1 MAVFRLS
8 LLLQVGFVIGS
19 NHKYAERSAHGEDIG
34 TLEAIY
40 GAQTHRRQSAHLR
53 APQHPPWETAELPQ
67 KREEHH
73 PRVITAFLHTGD
85 STTLKHVNCSRRYEL
100 TSLRGRS
107 HATPHHS
114 MSSVLDTV
122 LHATNFLNMI
132 LQANRSREQS
142 LRRDI
147 EWYHALVRSIL
158 EGDAKIH
165 RAVVTFSADSRPSVL
180 LQATRAGEEIVLQD
194 LSITAHHHLQTEW
207 FHEVKNMKKP
217 SFSKRVLSQDFR
229 SVNNSLKRGESFI
242 PDKTHVKWS
251 APYLECENGNFVP
264 RWLLTLSAAFYGLKP
279 NLVPEF
285 RGMVRVD
292 INLQDVD
299 IDQCS
304 TDGWFAGTHRC
315 NLTTME
321 LPYVIQSG
329 SHAKVSAAVS
339 QGTITDLYTNTQCAD
354 GGSTIIYKC
363 LPIHGH
369 GFVLDKYKCHC
380 KKGFYHPNRVAV
392 NGFTRMGRT
401 GKAPGSGPNTDEGSS
416 SDCLPCQQGCA
427 YCKDDTRCVTHEDG
441 ALHMAMLSFQC
452 LCMLIVFIS
461 MVLVYHFRRNKQ
473 HCELSFLHQTAER
486 QRSQRASIKC
496 RLQKSK
502 YFSQEARKAKKT
514 VKFCLIARDK
524 APYLLNAVGF
534 HAASRLLQYEHTFS
548 ISGTNDIKERPKVK
562 QVGILNFQPSVFRC
576 ILLRWVRLLGF
587 ATVYGTL
594 TLKLYRVL
602 KVFLSR
608 TAQRIPYLTSWR
620 VLRLLGIILL
630 IVCWFLVAW
639 TSAVCQNPDRK
650 LALIDVGY
658 TPDGLQFSMCLLDR
672 WDYMMAV
679 AEFLFLLWAVYLC
692 YAVRT
697 VPSAFHEPRFMA
709 IAVHNELV
717 LSAIFYVIRF
727 TLAPELHPDWMLLLF
742 FTHTHL
748 TVTVTLGLLLIPKF
762 LFAGTHM
769 RDDIA
774 SEAYEDEL
782 DMGRSGSY
790 LNSSIT
796 SAWSEHSLDPDDIRE
811 ELKKLY
817 SQLEIYKRKKMLAN
831 NPHLQKKRSSKKGLG
846 RSLMRR
852 ITEIPESV
860 HRQCSREDKEMGEH
874 GSNRNSVCML
884 KKNPVEP
891 SNPGKPAKEETVK
904 NKVFSLKK
912 SHSSYDHVRD
922 QSEDSN
928 SSATDKMEVTTDEG
942 SLLDTLMGK
951 KLVKKN
957 SRENMNVPSESTES
971 VPLVCKSASAHNLT
985 ADKKPI
991 HPRASMLQKSLSVIA
1006 SAKEKTL
1013 GFTAKTQSAED
1024 SNRKC
1029 QPKSKDPRANTE
1041 AENECQHK
1049 MIISQSIDYKES
1061 AAKGRNMKQAVS
1073 VSHSTVCPDAVK
1085 SKDLYDLSEVC
1096 PWEVE
1101 DLPTP
1106 SENKVQ
1112 KHVSIAPKETTTVH
1126 GAGTKGGK
1134 SQQQKQKAS
1143 DQFPPSG
1150 RNSKEIQRTTAVRAD
1165 VCPWEDGDES
1175 SASQME
1181 GPKQSISS
1189 QANQVAKAHH
1199 SAVESSKTH
1208 RASVCPWDFEEAP
1221 MASELVHSSDT
1232 TKHAKGTSPVD
1243 GRGTTLS
1250 DPSKAGGS
1258 LQPPTSKSDVCPWDY
1273 DNTAVSPNSER
1284 TPSPPR
1290 VSKTKESPSK
1300 KKGAFSSRTVEKE
1313 KSKDADDEK
1322 SRTKAKDKNKSSE
1335 KHVSQQKMAEVC
1347 PWEVES
1353 HQEVVLVEKLVEK
1366 RKSAN
1371 VGAAKAKQAEVCPW
1385 DFEDM
1390 SDRKDMQQEK
1400 PWLLKALCIITT
1412 LGYARLGDRPELLL
1426 WLVVVV
1432 LDRDQWR
1439 LCRKQAIEDDIKC

>member
-1 MAVFRLS
+1 MAVFRMS

-19 NHKYAERSAHGEDIG
+19 NHKYAEWSAHGEDIRAQ
-34 TLEAIY
+34 EAIY
-40 GAQTHRRQSAHLR
+40 GAQTHRRQLAHLR
-53 APQHPPWETAELPQ
+53 APQHPPGETAELPQ
-67 KREEHH
+67 KIEELL
-73 PRVITAFLHTGD
+73 PRVVTAFLHTGD
-85 STTLKHVNCSRRYEL
+85 STTLKHANCSRRYEL
-100 TSLRGRS
+100 TSQRGRS
-107 HATPHHS
+107 QDTPHYS
-114 MSSVLDTV
+114 MNSVLDTV

-147 EWYHALVRSIL
+147 EWYHALVRSVL

-165 RAVVTFSADSRPSVL
+165 RAVVTFSADSSVEGPSVL
-180 LQATRAGEEIVLQD
+180 LQATRAGGEIVLHD
-194 LSITAHHHLQTEW
+194 LSSMAHHHLHNRTVDTEW
-207 FHEVKNMKKP
+207 YHGIKDRKKP
-217 SFSKRVLSQDFR
+217 SFHKRVLSQDFK
-229 SVNNSLKRGESFI
+229 SLDNSLKRGESFI

-279 NLVPEF
+279 NLAPEF
-285 RGMVRVD
+285 RGVVRVD

-321 LPYVIQSG
+321 
-329 SHAKVSAAVS
+329 
-339 QGTITDLYTNTQCAD
+339 
-354 GGSTIIYKC
+354 C

-369 GFVLDKYKCHC
+369 GFVLDKYSCHC
-380 KKGFYHPNRVAV
+380 KKGFFHPNRVAV
-392 NGFTRMGRT
+392 NGFTRMGRK
-401 GKAPGSGPNTDEGSS
+401 GKAADSGPNADEGSS

-427 YCKDDTRCVTHEDG
+427 YCKDDTPCVAREDG
-441 ALHMAMLSFQC
+441 ALRIAVLSFQC
-452 LCMLIVFIS
+452 LCMLIVFVS
-461 MVLVYHFRRNKQ
+461 MVLIYHFRRNK
-473 HCELSFLHQTAER
+473 SI
-486 QRSQRASIKC
+486 RASGLVLLEAILC
-496 RLQKSK
+496 GALLL
-502 YFSQEARKAKKT
+502 YF
-514 VKFCLIARDK
+514 
-524 APYLLNAVGF
+524 P
-534 HAASRLLQYEHTFS
+534 
-548 ISGTNDIKERPKVK
+548 
-562 QVGILNFQPSVFRC
+562 VGILYFQPSVFRC

-608 TAQRIPYLTSWR
+608 TAQRIPYMTSWR

-639 TSAVCQNPDRK
+639 TSAVCQSPDRK

-697 VPSAFHEPRFMA
+697 VPSAFHEPRYMA

-717 LSAIFYVIRF
+717 LTAIFYVIRF

-796 SAWSEHSLDPDDIRE
+796 SAWSEHSLDPEDIRTPDEMGHLSSINGCGVRSCDSHWEKRTNE

-860 HRQCSREDKEMGEH
+860 HRQCSREDKESGEH
-874 GSNRNSVCML
+874 GSNRNSICML
-884 KKNPVEP
+884 KKNPFDP
-891 SNPGKPAKEETVK
+891 THTGKPAKEETLK
-904 NKVFSLKK
+904 KKVFSLKK
-912 SHSSYDHVRD
+912 SHSSYDHARD
-922 QSEDSN
+922 QSEDAN
-928 SSATDKMEVTTDEG
+928 SSVTNKMEVSPAEG
-942 SLLDTLMGK
+942 SLIDTLMGK
-951 KLVKKN
+951 KLVKKK
-957 SRENMNVPSESTES
+957 SSETISATSESTEC

-1013 GFTAKTQSAED
+1013 GLTGKTQSTED
-1024 SNRKC
+1024 SNKKS
-1029 QPKSKDPRANTE
+1029 QPKSKDLRANVE
-1041 AENECQHK
+1041 PENEFQPK
-1049 MIISQSIDYKES
+1049 MIISQSVEYKPTMS
-1061 AAKGRNMKQAVS
+1061 IGRIMKQPVS
-1073 VSHSTVCPDAVK
+1073 GSQPTICSDPLK
-1085 SKDLYDLSEVC
+1085 GNDLYDLSEVC

-1112 KHVSIAPKETTTVH
+1112 KHVSIAPEETTTVH
-1126 GAGTKGGK
+1126 GGSTKGGK

-1143 DQFPPSG
+1143 DQPPSSG
-1150 RNSKEIQRTTAVRAD
+1150 SHSKDIQRTTAVRAEI
-1165 VCPWEDGDES
+1165 CPWEDGGESQGSQVEGSKQQTYSQASKLAKTQQPQSTTES
-1175 SASQME
+1175 SE
-1181 GPKQSISS
+1181 
-1189 QANQVAKAHH
+1189 
-1199 SAVESSKTH
+1199 TH
-1208 RASVCPWDFEEAP
+1208 RVEVCPWDFKEAQKTT
-1221 MASELVHSSDT
+1221 ELAGSPDMT
-1232 TKHAKGTSPVD
+1232 TQRQDTSPLE
-1243 GRGTTLS
+1243 GKRRSTLL
-1250 DPSKAGGS
+1250 DPSKTGVS
-1258 LQPPTSKSDVCPWDY
+1258 LQPPSLKADVCPWDY

-1284 TPSPPR
+1284 TPSPSQA
-1290 VSKTKESPSK
+1290 SKTKESTSQ
-1300 KKGAFSSRTVEKE
+1300 KKGTPSTKTVEKE
-1313 KSKDADDEK
+1313 KSKDADNEK
-1322 SRTKAKDKNKSSE
+1322 SRTKAKDKSKSSE
-1335 KHVSQQKMAEVC
+1335 KHVSQQQMADVC
-1347 PWEVES
+1347 PWDVES
-1353 HQEVVLVEKLVEK
+1353 HQEVSVVEK

-1371 VGAAKAKQAEVCPW
+1371 VGAVKAKPAEVCPW
-1385 DFEDM
+1385 DFEAA
-1390 SDRKDMQQEK
+1390 SDKKDADKSASVVKQSNPNPK
-1400 PWLLKALCIITT
+1400 GGIAGAAKKADVCPWDFEDSTLSKKA
-1412 LGYARLGDRPELLL
+1412 
-1426 WLVVVV
+1426 
-1432 LDRDQWR
+1432 
-1439 LCRKQAIEDDIKC
+1439 

>member
-8 LLLQVGFVIGS
+8 LLLHVGFVIGS
-19 NHKYAERSAHGEDIG
+19 NHQHAQWSAHGEDVG
-34 TLEAIY
+34 AREAIF
-40 GAQTHRRQSAHLR
+40 GAQTHRRQLAHLR
-53 APQHPPWETAELPQ
+53 APRPPLPPLPGETPELPQ
-67 KREEHH
+67 KIEEQL
-73 PRVITAFLHTGD
+73 PRVVTAFLHTGD
-85 STTLKHVNCSRRYEL
+85 SSTLKHANCSRKYEL

-107 HATPHHS
+107 HATPHYS

-165 RAVVTFSADSRPSVL
+165 RAVVTFNGDSSFAGPWVL
-180 LQATRAGEEIVLQD
+180 LQATRAGGEIVLQD
-194 LSITAHHHLQTEW
+194 LSSMAHHHLHNRTADTEW
-207 FHEVKNMKKP
+207 YHEMKDTKSPGFH
-217 SFSKRVLSQDFR
+217 KRVLSQDFQ
-229 SVNNSLKRGESFI
+229 SVDNSLKRGESFI

-264 RWLLTLSAAFYGLKP
+264 RWLLTLSAAFYGLKS
-279 NLVPEF
+279 NLAPEF
-285 RGMVRVD
+285 RGVVRVD

-304 TDGWFAGTHRC
+304 SDGWFAATHRC

-321 LPYVIQSG
+321 
-329 SHAKVSAAVS
+329 
-339 QGTITDLYTNTQCAD
+339 
-354 GGSTIIYKC
+354 C
-363 LPIHGH
+363 LPIRGH

-392 NGFTRMGRT
+392 NGFTKT
-401 GKAPGSGPNTDEGSS
+401 GKKGKAAESGPNADEGSS
-416 SDCLPCQQGCA
+416 NDCLPCQQGCA
-427 YCKDDTRCVTHEDG
+427 YCKDDTPCVAREDG
-441 ALHMAMLSFQC
+441 ALRLAVLSFQC

-461 MVLVYHFRRNKQ
+461 MVVIYHFRRNK
-473 HCELSFLHQTAER
+473 SI
-486 QRSQRASIKC
+486 RASGLILLEAILC
-496 RLQKSK
+496 GALLL
-502 YFSQEARKAKKT
+502 YF
-514 VKFCLIARDK
+514 
-524 APYLLNAVGF
+524 P
-534 HAASRLLQYEHTFS
+534 
-548 ISGTNDIKERPKVK
+548 
-562 QVGILNFQPSVFRC
+562 VGILYFQPSVFRC

-608 TAQRIPYLTSWR
+608 TAQRIPYMTSWR

-679 AEFLFLLWAVYLC
+679 AEFLFLLWSVYLC

-697 VPSAFHEPRFMA
+697 VPSAFHEPRYMA
-709 IAVHNELV
+709 IAVHNELI

-727 TLAPELHPDWMLLLF
+727 TLAPELHPDWVLLLF

-796 SAWSEHSLDPDDIRE
+796 SAWSEHSLDPEDIRE

-860 HRQCSREDKEMGEH
+860 HRQCSREDKEAGEH
-874 GSNRNSVCML
+874 GSNRNSICML
-884 KKNPVEP
+884 KKNPLEP
-891 SNPGKPAKEETVK
+891 IHAGKPAKEETLK

-928 SSATDKMEVTTDEG
+928 SSVTDKTELNTAEG

-951 KLVKKN
+951 KLVKKK
-957 SRENMNVPSESTES
+957 SSENINVPSESTES

-1006 SAKEKTL
+1006 SAKERTL
-1013 GFTAKTQSAED
+1013 GLTGKTQSPEE
-1024 SNRKC
+1024 SNKKS
-1029 QPKSKDPRANTE
+1029 QPKSKDTRANADQE
-1041 AENECQHK
+1041 SEGPPK
-1049 MIISQSIDYKES
+1049 MSISQSVEYKQS
-1061 AAKGRNMKQAVS
+1061 SAKGRIMKQPVS
-1073 VSHSTVCPDAVK
+1073 GSQPTICSDPNK
-1085 SKDLYDLSEVC
+1085 GKDLYDLSEVC

-1126 GAGTKGGK
+1126 GGSTKGGK
-1134 SQQQKQKAS
+1134 SQKHRAS
-1143 DQFPPSG
+1143 DQSPSSS
-1150 RNSKEIQRTTAVRAD
+1150 RHSKEIQRATAVRAD
-1165 VCPWEDGDES
+1165 ICPWEEGGES
-1175 SASQME
+1175 QASPVE
-1181 GPKQSISS
+1181 GSKQQISS
-1189 QANQVAKAHH
+1189 LSKVQPSHSVA
-1199 SAVESSKTH
+1199 E
-1208 RASVCPWDFEEAP
+1208 VCPWDFEETQK
-1221 MASELVHSSDT
+1221 T
-1232 TKHAKGTSPVD
+1232 TETARSPDMTKQRKSNSPVER
-1243 GRGTTLS
+1243 GRGILS
-1250 DPSKAGGS
+1250 DPHKVGPS
-1258 LQPPTSKSDVCPWDY
+1258 LQPPTSKADVCPWDY
-1273 DNTAVSPNSER
+1273 DSAAVSPSSER
-1284 TPSPPR
+1284 TPSPSQAP
-1290 VSKTKESPSK
+1290 KTKESPSK
-1300 KKGAFSSRTVEKE
+1300 KKGAPSARTLEKE
-1313 KSKDADDEK
+1313 KLKDADDEK
-1322 SRTKAKDKNKSSE
+1322 SRTKAKDKSKSSE

-1347 PWEVES
+1347 PWDVES
-1353 HQEVVLVEKLVEK
+1353 QQEAPLIEK

-1371 VGAAKAKQAEVCPW
+1371 VGAAKVKQAEVCPW
-1385 DFEDM
+1385 DFEDR
-1390 SDRKDMQQEK
+1390 S
-1400 PWLLKALCIITT
+1400 
-1412 LGYARLGDRPELLL
+1412 
-1426 WLVVVV
+1426 
-1432 LDRDQWR
+1432 
-1439 LCRKQAIEDDIKC
+1439 DIKGTDHSASVAKESKTNSKGGAVSAPKKADVCPWDFDDGTLSKKA

>member
-19 NHKYAERSAHGEDIG
+19 NHKYAEWSAHGEDIRAR
-34 TLEAIY
+34 EAIY
-40 GAQTHRRQSAHLR
+40 GAQTHRRQLAHLR
-53 APQHPPWETAELPQ
+53 APHPSPGETAEVPQ
-67 KREEHH
+67 KIEEHL
-73 PRVITAFLHTGD
+73 PRVVTAFLHTGD
-85 STTLKHVNCSRRYEL
+85 STTLKHANCSRRYEL

-107 HATPHHS
+107 QATPHYS

-132 LQANRSREQS
+132 LQANRSREHS

-165 RAVVTFSADSRPSVL
+165 RAVVTFNADSSVTGPSVL
-180 LQATRAGEEIVLQD
+180 LQATRAGGEIVLQD
-194 LSITAHHHLQTEW
+194 LSSMAHHHLHNRTVDTEW
-207 FHEVKNMKKP
+207 YHDVKDRKKP
-217 SFSKRVLSQDFR
+217 SFHKRVLSQDIR
-229 SVNNSLKRGESFI
+229 SVDNSLKRGESFI

-279 NLVPEF
+279 NLAPEF
-285 RGMVRVD
+285 RGVVRVD

-321 LPYVIQSG
+321 
-329 SHAKVSAAVS
+329 
-339 QGTITDLYTNTQCAD
+339 
-354 GGSTIIYKC
+354 C

-369 GFVLDKYKCHC
+369 GFVLDKYTCHC
-380 KKGFYHPNRVAV
+380 KKGFYHPNRVAI
-392 NGFTRMGRT
+392 NGFTRMGRK
-401 GKAPGSGPNTDEGSS
+401 GKVADSGPNADEGSS

-427 YCKDDTRCVTHEDG
+427 YCKDDTPCVAREDG
-441 ALHMAMLSFQC
+441 ALRLAVLSFQC
-452 LCMLIVFIS
+452 LCMLIVFVS
-461 MVLVYHFRRNKQ
+461 MILIYHFRRNK
-473 HCELSFLHQTAER
+473 SI
-486 QRSQRASIKC
+486 RASGLVLLEAILC
-496 RLQKSK
+496 GALLL
-502 YFSQEARKAKKT
+502 YF
-514 VKFCLIARDK
+514 
-524 APYLLNAVGF
+524 P
-534 HAASRLLQYEHTFS
+534 
-548 ISGTNDIKERPKVK
+548 
-562 QVGILNFQPSVFRC
+562 VGILYFQPSVFRC

-608 TAQRIPYLTSWR
+608 TAQRIPYMTSWR

-697 VPSAFHEPRFMA
+697 VPSAFHEPRYMA

-717 LSAIFYVIRF
+717 LTAIFYVIRF

-796 SAWSEHSLDPDDIRE
+796 SAWSEHSLDPEDIRTPDEMGHLSSINGCGVRSCDSLWEKRTNE

-860 HRQCSREDKEMGEH
+860 HRQCSREDKEGGEH
-874 GSNRNSVCML
+874 GSNRNSICML
-884 KKNPVEP
+884 KKNPFDP
-891 SNPGKPAKEETVK
+891 AHPGKPAKEETLK

-928 SSATDKMEVTTDEG
+928 SSATDKMEVTPAEG

-951 KLVKKN
+951 KLVKKK
-957 SRENMNVPSESTES
+957 SSENISAPSESTES

-1013 GFTAKTQSAED
+1013 GLTGKTQSTED
-1024 SNRKC
+1024 SNKKS
-1029 QPKSKDPRANTE
+1029 QPKSKDTKAN
-1041 AENECQHK
+1041 ADPENECQPK
-1049 MIISQSIDYKES
+1049 MIISQSVEYKQT
-1061 AAKGRNMKQAVS
+1061 AAAGRIMKQPVS
-1073 VSHSTVCPDAVK
+1073 GSQPTICSDPVK
-1085 SKDLYDLSEVC
+1085 GKDLYDLSEVC

-1126 GAGTKGGK
+1126 GGSTKGGK
-1134 SQQQKQKAS
+1134 SHQQKQKAS
-1143 DQFPPSG
+1143 DHPPSS
-1150 RNSKEIQRTTAVRAD
+1150 RRHSKELQRSTAVRAE
-1165 VCPWEDGDES
+1165 VCPWEDGGES
-1175 SASQME
+1175 QGSQVE
-1181 GPKQSISS
+1181 GSKQQTNS
-1189 QANQVAKAHH
+1189 QASKPAKTQQPH
-1199 SAVESSKTH
+1199 STTESSKTN
-1208 RASVCPWDFEEAP
+1208 RMDVCPWDFEE
-1221 MASELVHSSDT
+1221 VQKT
-1232 TKHAKGTSPVD
+1232 TETARSPDMTSQRKSPSPVD
-1243 GRGTTLS
+1243 GRGTSTLS

-1258 LQPPTSKSDVCPWDY
+1258 LQPPPSKADVCPWDFES
-1273 DNTAVSPNSER
+1273 TAVSPNSER
-1284 TPSPPR
+1284 TPSPSRAP
-1290 VSKTKESPSK
+1290 KTKESPSN
-1300 KKGAFSSRTVEKE
+1300 KKGTPSTRTVEKE

-1322 SRTKAKDKNKSSE
+1322 SRTKAKDKSKSSE

-1347 PWEVES
+1347 PWDVES
-1353 HQEVVLVEKLVEK
+1353 HQEVPVVEK

-1371 VGAAKAKQAEVCPW
+1371 VGAAKAKPAEVCPW
-1385 DFEDM
+1385 DFEDT
-1390 SDRKDMQQEK
+1390 SDKKGTDKSASVVKQSSPNPK
-1400 PWLLKALCIITT
+1400 GGAPSAAKKADVCPWDFEDSTSSKKA
-1412 LGYARLGDRPELLL
+1412 
-1426 WLVVVV
+1426 
-1432 LDRDQWR
+1432 
-1439 LCRKQAIEDDIKC
+1439 

>member
-1 MAVFRLS
+1 MAVFRLLL

-19 NHKYAERSAHGEDIG
+19 NHQYGEWSAHGRDIRAG
-34 TLEAIY
+34 EEMH
-40 GAQTHRRQSAHLR
+40 GAQTHSRQLAHLS
-53 APQHPPWETAELPQ
+53 APHHPPGETQ
-67 KREEHH
+67 KIEEHL
-73 PRVITAFLHTGD
+73 PRVVTAFLHTGD
-85 STTLKHVNCSRRYEL
+85 STTLKHANCSRRYEL

-107 HATPHHS
+107 QATPHYS

-122 LHATNFLNMI
+122 LHATNFLSMI
-132 LQANRSREQS
+132 LQANRSRSREHS

-165 RAVVTFSADSRPSVL
+165 RAVVTFNSDSATVSRPTVL
-180 LQATRAGEEIVLQD
+180 LQATRAGGEIVLRD
-194 LSITAHHHLQTEW
+194 LSSVAHHHLHNRTADTEW
-207 FHEVKNMKKP
+207 YHDVKDMKKP
-217 SFSKRVLSQDFR
+217 SFHKKVLSQDFI
-229 SVNNSLKRGESFI
+229 SVDNSLKRGESFI

-264 RWLLTLSAAFYGLKP
+264 RWLLTLSAAFYGRKP
-279 NLVPEF
+279 NLAPEF
-285 RGMVRVD
+285 RGVVRVD

-304 TDGWFAGTHRC
+304 ADGWFAGTHRC

-321 LPYVIQSG
+321 
-329 SHAKVSAAVS
+329 
-339 QGTITDLYTNTQCAD
+339 
-354 GGSTIIYKC
+354 C
-363 LPIHGH
+363 LPIRGH

-380 KKGFYHPNRVAV
+380 KTGYYHPNRVAQDI
-392 NGFTRMGRT
+392 F
-401 GKAPGSGPNTDEGSS
+401 ASADSGPNADEGSS

-427 YCKDDTRCVTHEDG
+427 FCKDDTPCVAREDG
-441 ALHMAMLSFQC
+441 ALRLAVLSFQC
-452 LCMLIVFIS
+452 LCLLIVFVS
-461 MVLVYHFRRNKQ
+461 MVIIYHFRRNK
-473 HCELSFLHQTAER
+473 SI
-486 QRSQRASIKC
+486 RASGLVLLEAILC
-496 RLQKSK
+496 GALLL
-502 YFSQEARKAKKT
+502 YF
-514 VKFCLIARDK
+514 
-524 APYLLNAVGF
+524 P
-534 HAASRLLQYEHTFS
+534 
-548 ISGTNDIKERPKVK
+548 
-562 QVGILNFQPSVFRC
+562 VGILYFQPSVFRC

-608 TAQRIPYLTSWR
+608 TAQRIPYMTSWR

-650 LALIDVGY
+650 SALIDVGY

-697 VPSAFHEPRFMA
+697 VPSAFHEPRYMA

-717 LSAIFYVIRF
+717 LTAIFYVIRF

-796 SAWSEHSLDPDDIRE
+796 SAWSEHSLDPEDIRE

-860 HRQCSREDKEMGEH
+860 HRQCSREDKEAGEH
-874 GSNRNSVCML
+874 GSNRNSICML
-884 KKNPVEP
+884 KKNPFDP
-891 SNPGKPAKEETVK
+891 THTAKQPKEETLK

-928 SSATDKMEVTTDEG
+928 SSATDKMEVTPAEG

-951 KLVKKN
+951 KLVKKKSSENLN
-957 SRENMNVPSESTES
+957 SQSESTES

-991 HPRASMLQKSLSVIA
+991 PSRASMLQKSLSVIA

-1013 GFTAKTQSAED
+1013 GLTGKTQSPED
-1024 SNRKC
+1024 SNKKSQPKTKDTKVNEEPDSEC
-1029 QPKSKDPRANTE
+1029 QP
-1041 AENECQHK
+1041 K
-1049 MIISQSIDYKES
+1049 MIISQSVEYKQT
-1061 AAKGRNMKQAVS
+1061 ATKGRIMKQPVS
-1073 VSHSTVCPDAVK
+1073 GSQPTICSDPSK
-1085 SKDLYDLSEVC
+1085 GKDLYDLSEVC

-1126 GAGTKGGK
+1126 GGSTKGGK
-1134 SQQQKQKAS
+1134 SQKEQKQKAS
-1143 DQFPPSG
+1143 DQSPTSARPS
-1150 RNSKEIQRTTAVRAD
+1150 RDTQKTTAVRAD
-1165 VCPWEDGDES
+1165 VCPWEDGGEN
-1175 SASQME
+1175 QGGQE
-1181 GPKQSISS
+1181 GGSKQQPTS
-1189 QANQVAKAHH
+1189 QASKPAKTQQPH
-1199 SAVESSKTH
+1199 SATESSKTQ
-1208 RASVCPWDFEEAP
+1208 RADVCPWDFEEP
-1221 MASELVHSSDT
+1221 QKTTELSCSPDM
-1232 TKHAKGTSPVD
+1232 TKQRKGTSPVD
-1243 GRGTTLS
+1243 VKGKSSLS
-1250 DPSKAGGS
+1250 EASKAGVS
-1258 LQPPTSKSDVCPWDY
+1258 LQLPTAKVDVCPWEY
-1273 DNTAVSPNSER
+1273 DSTTEPPNSGQR
-1284 TPSPPR
+1284 TPSPSR
-1290 VSKTKESPSK
+1290 QSKTKESPSK
-1300 KKGAFSSRTVEKE
+1300 KKGTSPTRTVEKE
-1313 KSKDADDEK
+1313 KPKDAEEEK
-1322 SRTKAKDKNKSSE
+1322 SRTKAKDKSKSSE
-1335 KHVSQQKMAEVC
+1335 KHVSQQKMADVC
-1347 PWEVES
+1347 PWDAES
-1353 HQEVVLVEKLVEK
+1353 QQEVQVVEK
-1366 RKSAN
+1366 RRSAN
-1371 VGAAKAKQAEVCPW
+1371 VGAVKSKPVEVCPW
-1385 DFEDM
+1385 DFEDT
-1390 SDRKDMQQEK
+1390 SDKKGTDISAPVVKQSVTNPK
-1400 PWLLKALCIITT
+1400 GGVPSAAKKADVCPWDFEESTSSKKA
-1412 LGYARLGDRPELLL
+1412 
-1426 WLVVVV
+1426 
-1432 LDRDQWR
+1432 
-1439 LCRKQAIEDDIKC
+1439 

>member
-8 LLLQVGFVIGS
+8 LLLLLHVGFVIGS
-19 NHKYAERSAHGEDIG
+19 NHKDAQWSNNTH
-34 TLEAIY
+34 
-40 GAQTHRRQSAHLR
+40 GAQTHRGHLAHLHLHLHLR
-53 APQHPPWETAELPQ
+53 APQHPLPQ
-67 KREEHH
+67 KTEERL
-73 PRVITAFLHTGD
+73 PRVVTAFLHTGD
-85 STTLKHVNCSRRYEL
+85 STTLKHANCSRRYEL
-100 TSLRGRS
+100 SSLRGRS
-107 HATPHHS
+107 HASPHPS
-114 MSSVLDTV
+114 MGSVLDTV

-132 LQANRSREQS
+132 LQANRSRELS

-165 RAVVTFSADSRPSVL
+165 RAVVTFSPDSSVSGPSVL
-180 LQATRAGEEIVLQD
+180 LQATRAGGEIVLQD
-194 LSITAHHHLQTEW
+194 LSSVAHHHLHNRTVDTEW
-207 FHEVKNMKKP
+207 YHDVKDRKKP
-217 SFSKRVLSQDFR
+217 NFHKRVLSQDDR
-229 SVNNSLKRGESFI
+229 SLDSSLERGESFI
-242 PDKTHVKWS
+242 PDRTHVKWS
-251 APYLECENGNFVP
+251 SPYLECENGNFVP

-279 NLVPEF
+279 NLAPEF
-285 RGMVRVD
+285 RGVVRVD

-321 LPYVIQSG
+321 
-329 SHAKVSAAVS
+329 
-339 QGTITDLYTNTQCAD
+339 
-354 GGSTIIYKC
+354 C
-363 LPIHGH
+363 LPLHGH
-369 GFVLDKYKCHC
+369 GFVLDKYTCRC
-380 KKGFYHPNRVAV
+380 KTGFYHPNRVAV
-392 NGFTRMGRT
+392 NGFTRMGKK
-401 GKAPGSGPNTDEGSS
+401 GKSANSGPNADEGSS
-416 SDCLPCQQGCA
+416 SDCMPCQEGCA
-427 YCKDDTRCVTHEDG
+427 FCKDETPCVAREDG
-441 ALHMAMLSFQC
+441 ALRLAVVSFQC
-452 LCMLIVFIS
+452 LCMLIVFVS
-461 MVLVYHFRRNKQ
+461 MVLIYHFRRNK
-473 HCELSFLHQTAER
+473 SI
-486 QRSQRASIKC
+486 RASGLVLLEAILC
-496 RLQKSK
+496 GALLL
-502 YFSQEARKAKKT
+502 YF
-514 VKFCLIARDK
+514 
-524 APYLLNAVGF
+524 P
-534 HAASRLLQYEHTFS
+534 
-548 ISGTNDIKERPKVK
+548 
-562 QVGILNFQPSVFRC
+562 VGILYFQPSVFRC

-608 TAQRIPYLTSWR
+608 TAQRIPYMTSWR

-697 VPSAFHEPRFMA
+697 VPSAFHEPRYMA

-717 LSAIFYVIRF
+717 LTGIFYVIRF
-727 TLAPELHPDWMLLLF
+727 ILAPELHPDWMLLLF

-796 SAWSEHSLDPDDIRE
+796 SAWSEHSLDPEDIRTPDETGHLSSINGCGVRSCDSLWEKRTNE

-860 HRQCSREDKEMGEH
+860 HRQCSREDKEAGEH
-874 GSNRNSVCML
+874 GSNRNSICML
-884 KKNPVEP
+884 KKNPFDP
-891 SNPGKPAKEETVK
+891 SHQSKPAKEETLK

-928 SSATDKMEVTTDEG
+928 SSATDKMEATPAEG

-951 KLVKKN
+951 KLVKKH
-957 SRENMNVPSESTES
+957 SSENMSAPSESTES
-971 VPLVCKSASAHNLT
+971 VPLVCKSASAHNLS

-991 HPRASMLQKSLSVIA
+991 HPRPSMLQKSLSVIA

-1013 GFTAKTQSAED
+1013 GLTGKNQSTEE
-1024 SNRKC
+1024 SNKKS
-1029 QPKSKDPRANTE
+1029 QPKSKDTKVNAE
-1041 AENECQHK
+1041 LENECQPK
-1049 MIISQSIDYKES
+1049 MIISQSVEYKQT
-1061 AAKGRNMKQAVS
+1061 AALGRIMKQPVS
-1073 VSHSTVCPDAVK
+1073 SSQPSICSDPVSG
-1085 SKDLYDLSEVC
+1085 KDLYDLSEVC

-1101 DLPTP
+1101 DVPTP

-1126 GAGTKGGK
+1126 GGSTTKGGK
-1134 SQQQKQKAS
+1134 SQKQKAS
-1143 DQFPPSG
+1143 DQSPSSG
-1150 RNSKEIQRTTAVRAD
+1150 RPTKESQKTTAVRAD
-1165 VCPWEDGDES
+1165 VCPWEDGGESQGQVES
-1175 SASQME
+1175 SNQ
-1181 GPKQSISS
+1181 QTYS
-1189 QANQVAKAHH
+1189 QASKPAKTQQPN
-1199 SAVESSKTH
+1199 STTEGSKTH
-1208 RASVCPWDFEEAP
+1208 RVEVCPWDFEEP
-1221 MASELVHSSDT
+1221 QKT
-1232 TKHAKGTSPVD
+1232 TEEARSPDVTTQRKGPSPGD
-1243 GRGTTLS
+1243 GKGRSILS
-1250 DPSKAGGS
+1250 DPSKTGGA
-1258 LQPPTSKSDVCPWDY
+1258 LQPPSSKVDVCPWDY
-1273 DNTAVSPNSER
+1273 DSAAVSPSSER
-1284 TPSPPR
+1284 TPSPSRAPQ
-1290 VSKTKESPSK
+1290 TKESPSK
-1300 KKGAFSSRTVEKE
+1300 KKGTCSTRTVEKE

-1322 SRTKAKDKNKSSE
+1322 SRTKAKDKSKSAE
-1335 KHVSQQKMAEVC
+1335 KNVSQQKMAEVC
-1347 PWEVES
+1347 PWDVES
-1353 HQEVVLVEKLVEK
+1353 QQEVPLVEK

-1371 VGAAKAKQAEVCPW
+1371 VGAAKAKPTDVCPWDFDDMSDKKGTDKSASAVSNPNPIGGAAGAGQKADVCPW
-1385 DFEDM
+1385 DFED
-1390 SDRKDMQQEK
+1390 STSSK
-1400 PWLLKALCIITT
+1400 KA
-1412 LGYARLGDRPELLL
+1412 
-1426 WLVVVV
+1426 
-1432 LDRDQWR
+1432 
-1439 LCRKQAIEDDIKC
+1439 

>member
-19 NHKYAERSAHGEDIG
+19 NHEYADWSAHGKDIRAQG
-34 TLEAIY
+34 AIY
-40 GAQTHRRQSAHLR
+40 GAQTHRRQLAHLR
-53 APQHPPWETAELPQ
+53 ASHPPGETVKLPQ
-67 KREEHH
+67 KIEEYL
-73 PRVITAFLHTGD
+73 PRVVTAFLHTGD
-85 STTLKHVNCSRRYEL
+85 SATLKHANCSRRYEL

-107 HATPHHS
+107 HATPHYS
-114 MSSVLDTV
+114 MNSVLDTV

-132 LQANRSREQS
+132 LQANRSREQT

-165 RAVVTFSADSRPSVL
+165 RAIVTFIADSSVEGPSVL
-180 LQATRAGEEIVLQD
+180 LQATRAGGEIVLQD
-194 LSITAHHHLQTEW
+194 LSSMAHHHLNNRTADSEW
-207 FHEVKNMKKP
+207 YHDVKDRKKP
-217 SFSKRVLSQDFR
+217 NFHKRVLSQDLT
-229 SVNNSLKRGESFI
+229 SVDNSLKRGESFI
-242 PDKTHVKWS
+242 PDKTHVRWS
-251 APYLECENGNFVP
+251 APYLECENGNFLP

-279 NLVPEF
+279 NLAPEF
-285 RGMVRVD
+285 RGVVRVD

-321 LPYVIQSG
+321 
-329 SHAKVSAAVS
+329 
-339 QGTITDLYTNTQCAD
+339 
-354 GGSTIIYKC
+354 C

-392 NGFTRMGRT
+392 NGFTRA
-401 GKAPGSGPNTDEGSS
+401 GKKGKGADSGPNADEGSS

-427 YCKDDTRCVTHEDG
+427 YCKDDTPCVAREDG
-441 ALHMAMLSFQC
+441 ALRMAVLSFQC
-452 LCMLIVFIS
+452 LCILIVFVS
-461 MVLVYHFRRNKQ
+461 MVLVYHFRRNK
-473 HCELSFLHQTAER
+473 SI
-486 QRSQRASIKC
+486 RASGLVLLEAILC
-496 RLQKSK
+496 GALLL
-502 YFSQEARKAKKT
+502 YF
-514 VKFCLIARDK
+514 
-524 APYLLNAVGF
+524 P
-534 HAASRLLQYEHTFS
+534 
-548 ISGTNDIKERPKVK
+548 
-562 QVGILNFQPSVFRC
+562 VGILYFQPSVFRC

-608 TAQRIPYLTSWR
+608 TAQRIPYMTSWR
-620 VLRLLGIILL
+620 VLRLLVIILL
-630 IVCWFLVAW
+630 IVLWFLVAW

-697 VPSAFHEPRFMA
+697 VPSAFHEPRYMA
-709 IAVHNELV
+709 IAVHNELI
-717 LSAIFYVIRF
+717 LTAIFYVIRF

-796 SAWSEHSLDPDDIRE
+796 SAWSEHSLDPEDIRTPDEMGHLSSINGCGVRSCDSLWEKRTNE

-860 HRQCSREDKEMGEH
+860 HRQCSREDKEAGEH
-874 GSNRNSVCML
+874 GSNRNSICML
-884 KKNPVEP
+884 KKNPFDPTHPV
-891 SNPGKPAKEETVK
+891 KPAKEETLK

-922 QSEDSN
+922 QSENSN
-928 SSATDKMEVTTDEG
+928 SSATDKMEVTTAEG

-951 KLVKKN
+951 KLVKKK
-957 SRENMNVPSESTES
+957 SSETISVPSESTES

-1013 GFTAKTQSAED
+1013 GLTGKTQSTED
-1024 SNRKC
+1024 SNK
-1029 QPKSKDPRANTE
+1029 KSPPRGKDTMANAE
-1041 AENECQHK
+1041 SENECQPK
-1049 MIISQSIDYKES
+1049 MIISQSVEYKQTT
-1061 AAKGRNMKQAVS
+1061 AKGIIMKQPVS
-1073 VSHSTVCPDAVK
+1073 GSQPSICSDPVK
-1085 SKDLYDLSEVC
+1085 GKDLYDLSEVC

-1126 GAGTKGGK
+1126 GGSTKGNK
-1134 SQQQKQKAS
+1134 SKQQKQKAS
-1143 DQFPPSG
+1143 DQSPSSA
-1150 RNSKEIQRTTAVRAD
+1150 RHSKEIQRTTAVRAEI
-1165 VCPWEDGDES
+1165 CPWEDGGDS
-1175 SASQME
+1175 LTSQVE
-1181 GPKQSISS
+1181 GLKQ
-1189 QANQVAKAHH
+1189 QTH
-1199 SAVESSKTH
+1199 SNVESSQTH
-1208 RASVCPWDFEEAP
+1208 LAEVGPRNFEEGQKTT
-1221 MASELVHSSDT
+1221 ELACSPNT
-1232 TKHAKGTSPVD
+1232 AKQRKSTSPVD
-1243 GRGTTLS
+1243 GQGRSTFS
-1250 DPSKAGGS
+1250 DPSKIGVS
-1258 LQPPTSKSDVCPWDY
+1258 LQPPTLKADVCPWDY
-1273 DNTAVSPNSER
+1273 ESTSVSPNSER
-1284 TPSPPR
+1284 TPSPSR
-1290 VSKTKESPSK
+1290 GSKTKESPSK
-1300 KKGAFSSRTVEKE
+1300 MAGTTSTRTVEKE
-1313 KSKDADDEK
+1313 KSKDADDER
-1322 SRTKAKDKNKSSE
+1322 SRTKAKDKSKSAE
-1335 KHVSQQKMAEVC
+1335 KHMSQPKMAEVC
-1347 PWEVES
+1347 PWDVES
-1353 HQEVVLVEKLVEK
+1353 HQEVPVVEK

-1371 VGAAKAKQAEVCPW
+1371 VGAAKGKKAEVCPW
-1385 DFEDM
+1385 DFEDT
-1390 SDRKDMQQEK
+1390 SDKKGTEK
-1400 PWLLKALCIITT
+1400 SASVVKQSNPNPKGGVVSAPKKADVCPWDFEDSTSSKKA
-1412 LGYARLGDRPELLL
+1412 
-1426 WLVVVV
+1426 
-1432 LDRDQWR
+1432 
-1439 LCRKQAIEDDIKC
+1439 

>member
-1 MAVFRLS
+1 MAVFWLS
-8 LLLQVGFVIGS
+8 LLLHVGFVLAS
-19 NHKYAERSAHGEDIG
+19 NHKYAHWED
-34 TLEAIY
+34 ARD
-40 GAQTHRRQSAHLR
+40 AQTHRLQLQHLR
-53 APQHPPWETAELPQ
+53 APQHPPPASPGETTQ
-67 KREEHH
+67 KIEEHL
-73 PRVITAFLHTGD
+73 PRVVNAFLHTGD
-85 STTLKHVNCSRRYEL
+85 STTLKHANCSRRYEL
-100 TSLRGRS
+100 TSLQGRS
-107 HATPHHS
+107 QHLSS

-165 RAVVTFSADSRPSVL
+165 RAVVTFIEDPTVEGPSVL
-180 LQATRAGEEIVLQD
+180 LQATRAGGEIVLQD
-194 LSITAHHHLQTEW
+194 LSSVVHHHLHNRTVDTEW
-207 FHEVKNMKKP
+207 YHDFRDRKKKP
-217 SFSKRVLSQDFR
+217 SFHKRVLSQDFT
-229 SVNNSLKRGESFI
+229 SVDNSLKRGESFI

-251 APYLECENGNFVP
+251 APYLECDNGNFVP

-279 NLVPEF
+279 NLAPEF
-285 RGMVRVD
+285 RGVVRVD

-321 LPYVIQSG
+321 
-329 SHAKVSAAVS
+329 
-339 QGTITDLYTNTQCAD
+339 
-354 GGSTIIYKC
+354 C

-369 GFVLDKYKCHC
+369 GFVLDKYTCHC
-380 KKGFYHPNRVAV
+380 KKGFFHPNRVAV
-392 NGFTRMGRT
+392 NGFTRMGKK
-401 GKAPGSGPNTDEGSS
+401 GKAADSGPNADEGSS
-416 SDCLPCQQGCA
+416 SDCLPCQEGCA
-427 YCKDDTRCVTHEDG
+427 YCKDDTPCVTREDG
-441 ALHMAMLSFQC
+441 ALRMAVLSFQC
-452 LCMLIVFIS
+452 LCLLIVFVS
-461 MVLVYHFRRNKQ
+461 MVLIYHFRRNK
-473 HCELSFLHQTAER
+473 SI
-486 QRSQRASIKC
+486 RASGLVLLEAILC
-496 RLQKSK
+496 GALLL
-502 YFSQEARKAKKT
+502 YF
-514 VKFCLIARDK
+514 
-524 APYLLNAVGF
+524 P
-534 HAASRLLQYEHTFS
+534 
-548 ISGTNDIKERPKVK
+548 
-562 QVGILNFQPSVFRC
+562 VGILYFQPSVFRC

-608 TAQRIPYLTSWR
+608 TAQRIPYMTSWR

-697 VPSAFHEPRFMA
+697 VPSAFHEPRYMA

-717 LSAIFYVIRF
+717 LTAIFYVIRF

-796 SAWSEHSLDPDDIRE
+796 SAWSEHSLDPEDIRTPDEMGHLSSINGCGVRSCDSLWEKRTNE

-860 HRQCSREDKEMGEH
+860 HRQCSREDKEAGEH
-874 GSNRNSVCML
+874 GSNRNSICML
-884 KKNPVEP
+884 KKNPFDPVHP
-891 SNPGKPAKEETVK
+891 VKPAKEETLK

-928 SSATDKMEVTTDEG
+928 SSATDKMEVTPAEG

-951 KLVKKN
+951 KLVKKQ
-957 SRENMNVPSESTES
+957 SSENIGVPSESTES

-991 HPRASMLQKSLSVIA
+991 HPRPSMLQKSLSVIA
-1006 SAKEKTL
+1006 SAKEKTMGL
-1013 GFTAKTQSAED
+1013 TGKTQNTEE
-1024 SNRKC
+1024 SNKKS
-1029 QPKSKDPRANTE
+1029 QPKSQRANAE
-1041 AENECQHK
+1041 PENECQPK
-1049 MIISQSIDYKES
+1049 MIVSQSVEYKQT
-1061 AAKGRNMKQAVS
+1061 APLGRIMKQPVS
-1073 VSHSTVCPDAVK
+1073 SSQPTICPDPVK
-1085 SKDLYDLSEVC
+1085 GKDLYDLSEVC

-1112 KHVSIAPKETTTVH
+1112 KHVSIAPEETTTVH
-1126 GAGTKGGK
+1126 GGSTKGGK
-1134 SQQQKQKAS
+1134 SQKQKAS
-1143 DQFPPSG
+1143 DQPPSS
-1150 RNSKEIQRTTAVRAD
+1150 RHSKEIQKTTAVRAD
-1165 VCPWEDGDES
+1165 VCPWEDGGESQVES
-1175 SASQME
+1175 S
-1181 GPKQSISS
+1181 KQQTYS
-1189 QANQVAKAHH
+1189 QASKLAKTQQPT
-1199 SAVESSKTH
+1199 ESSKTH
-1208 RASVCPWDFEEAP
+1208 RVEVCPWDFEEAQKTT
-1221 MASELVHSSDT
+1221 ELARSPDVT
-1232 TKHAKGTSPVD
+1232 TQRKGTSPVD
-1243 GRGTTLS
+1243 VKGRSPLS
-1250 DPSKAGGS
+1250 DPPKPGGS
-1258 LQPPTSKSDVCPWDY
+1258 LQPPSSKVDVCPWDY
-1273 DNTAVSPNSER
+1273 DSTAEAPSSER
-1284 TPSPPR
+1284 TPSPSRAPQ
-1290 VSKTKESPSK
+1290 TKESLSKQKGTPST
-1300 KKGAFSSRTVEKE
+1300 RTVEKE

-1322 SRTKAKDKNKSSE
+1322 SRTKAKDKSKSSE
-1335 KHVSQQKMAEVC
+1335 KYASQQKVAEVC
-1347 PWEVES
+1347 PWDVES
-1353 HQEVVLVEKLVEK
+1353 LQEVPVVEK

-1371 VGAAKAKQAEVCPW
+1371 VGAAKAKPVDVCPWDYEDTSDKKGTDKSASVVKQSIPNPKGGAAIAPKKADVCPW
-1385 DFEDM
+1385 DFED
-1390 SDRKDMQQEK
+1390 STSSK
-1400 PWLLKALCIITT
+1400 KA
-1412 LGYARLGDRPELLL
+1412 
-1426 WLVVVV
+1426 
-1432 LDRDQWR
+1432 
-1439 LCRKQAIEDDIKC
+1439 